1 VNFGGK
7 RTGIFTRAMS
17 ICGDVVTEE
26 HDDEEEEEMS
36 LEQMKSDMQA
46 TSPI

>member
-1 VNFGGK
+1 
-7 RTGIFTRAMS
+7 MS